1 MHGDI
6 KVMRINY
13 LQHVPFEG
21 LGSIEQ
27 WIHAHRY
34 HLTATRLYQDDP
46 LLRVDSIDWL
56 IIMGG
61 PMGVH
66 DEDRFPWLMNEKRMI
81 EGAIRQ
87 GKVVIGICLGAQL
100 IADVLGARVY
110 SNRYKEIGW
119 FPIEFTESGQ
129 HSPLFGFLPRR
140 LHVFHWHGDTFDLP
154 ADAVHIARSEACQ
167 QQAFVYDERVVG
179 LQFHMEATLAGIDAL
194 IRNCSE
200 ELVDGRYI
208 QAPTQ
213 LLAASGAFSVINNF
227 MDGLLTRIEQMVG
240 HTP

>member
-1 MHGDI
+1 
-6 KVMRINY
+6 MRINY

-27 WIHAHRY
+27 WINERQS
-34 HLTATRLYQDDP
+34 HLTATRLYRNDP
-46 LLRVDSIDWL
+46 LPGVDGIDWL
-56 IIMGG
+56 IVMGG

-66 DEDRFPWLMNEKRMI
+66 DEDKFAWLMREKRMI
-81 EGAIRQ
+81 EAAIRQ

-110 SNRYKEIGW
+110 PNRYKEIGW
-119 FPIEFTESGQ
+119 FPIELTEAGQ

-140 LHVFHWHGDTFDLP
+140 LNVFHWHGDTFDLP
-154 ADAVHIARSEACQ
+154 AGAVHIARSEACQ
-167 QQAFVYDERVVG
+167 HQAFVYDERVVG
-179 LQFHMEATLAGIDAL
+179 LQFHMESTPGGIDDL

-208 QAPTQ
+208 QAPLQ
-213 LLAASGAFSVINNF
+213 LMAAPEAFGIINRF
-227 MDGLLTRIEQMVG
+227 MDGLLASIEQ
-240 HTP
+240 TIDQSP

>member
-1 MHGDI
+1 
-6 KVMRINY
+6 MRINY

-27 WIHAHRY
+27 WIHARQF
-34 HLTATRLYQDDP
+34 HLTATRLYQDDRLP
-46 LLRVDSIDWL
+46 KVDGIDWL
-56 IIMGG
+56 IVMGG

-66 DEDRFPWLMNEKRMI
+66 DEDKFPWLMSEKRII

-110 SNRYKEIGW
+110 PNRFKEIGW
-119 FPIEFTESGQ
+119 HPIELTESGQ

-140 LHVFHWHGDTFDLP
+140 LNVFHWHGDTFALP
-154 ADAVHIARSEACQ
+154 VDAVHIARSEACQ
-167 QQAFVYDERVVG
+167 HQAFVYDERVVG
-179 LQFHMEATLAGIDAL
+179 LQFHMESTPGGIDAL
-194 IRNCSE
+194 MRNCSE

-208 QAPTQ
+208 QAASQ
-213 LLAASGAFSVINNF
+213 LVAAPEAFSTINCF
-227 MDGLLTRIEQMVG
+227 MDGLLTRIEQMAGRSPNGV
-240 HTP
+240 T